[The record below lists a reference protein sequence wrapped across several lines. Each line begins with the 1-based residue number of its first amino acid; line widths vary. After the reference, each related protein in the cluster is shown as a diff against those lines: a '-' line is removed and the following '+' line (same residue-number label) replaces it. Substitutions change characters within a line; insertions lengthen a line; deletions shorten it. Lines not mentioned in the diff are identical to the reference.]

1 MPVTKGAERR
11 WNAKKFILKLEKF
24 RALFWL
30 GGGGEHNKD
39 QVDQKKK
46 KNLYISAAKCLN
58 STFTSTMEIC
68 QQCVS
73 HFGSYSRGLIFTH

>member
-11 WNAKKFILKLEKF
+11 WSAKKFILKLEKF

-46 KNLYISAAKCLN
+46 KSVYFSCKVSELHFYKHYGNLSAMCESLWKL
-58 STFTSTMEIC
+58 
-68 QQCVS
+68 
-73 HFGSYSRGLIFTH
+73 

>member
-1 MPVTKGAERR
+1 MLFETCQSHYRGQGISIACRTVFIKKVLMPVTKGAERR
-11 WNAKKFILKLEKF
+11 WSAKKFILKLEKF

-46 KNLYISAAKCLN
+46 KK
-58 STFTSTMEIC
+58 IC
-68 QQCVS
+68 
-73 HFGSYSRGLIFTH
+73 IFQLQSV